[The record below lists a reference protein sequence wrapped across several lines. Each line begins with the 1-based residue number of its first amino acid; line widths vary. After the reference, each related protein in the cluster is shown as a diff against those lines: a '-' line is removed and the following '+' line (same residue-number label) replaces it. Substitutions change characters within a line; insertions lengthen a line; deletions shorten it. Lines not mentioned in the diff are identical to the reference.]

1 MMEITITCHFCF
13 KSFEIDVAL
22 VDGLNTE
29 IWDCEICC
37 NPNKIVY
44 GIENDKL
51 VRLEVSSGN
60 E

>member
-1 MMEITITCHFCF
+1 MSI
-13 KSFEIDVAL
+13 EIDVAL

-44 GIENDKL
+44 GIENEKL
-51 VRLEVSSGN
+51 VRLEVSNGN
-60 E
+60 D